1 LTLLHTHW
9 RIAEPPSKQDL
20 DQFPDVDPLLVQVL
34 FNRKIATPAAVEEF
48 LSPLPPELYDP
59 FQLKGME
66 AAVTRIRAAIENRER
81 IVIYGDY
88 DADGVTG
95 SVLLTQALR
104 AMGAVRVQPYIPH
117 REKEGY
123 GLNRKALDE
132 LAAQGNRL
140 IITTDCG
147 IRGVEP
153 IEHAGRLGLEVIVT
167 DHHAPGPELPPATAI
182 IDPKQPGDTYPDRM
196 LAGVGIAFKLVQG
209 LVQAGLE
216 LDGLEEDDLLD
227 LVAIG
232 TVADLAPLLKENRL
246 LVRRGLEVL
255 NNAGRPGVAAL
266 FKHARVRPGQATA
279 TTIGYTLGPRINAA
293 GRVDHAYQAARLLI
307 TEDPAAADSLA
318 AELTQLNRQRQET
331 TREMTRRAL
340 EQALAQAEDTPLLFA
355 AHADYPSGIVGLI
368 ASRLL
373 ETRYRPAI
381 AAQIRGD
388 LTVGSCRSIEE
399 FHITAALDQIGDI
412 LVKHG
417 GHRRAAGF
425 TVETKNLPEFQER
438 LTAIAAEQ
446 LDGRDL
452 MPRLDIDVT
461 LGFKNISWKVQESL
475 ARLEPCG
482 IENPVPLL
490 LSPGVCVAN
499 TRRVGKDRA
508 HLKLT
513 LKDGGRTF
521 DGIAFRM
528 GDKEDEVQ
536 ERMDIVYRLEENEW
550 NGRRRLQLNIQDMR
564 PAGEE

>member
-1 LTLLHTHW
+1 
-9 RIAEPPSKQDL
+9 
-20 DQFPDVDPLLVQVL
+20 
-34 FNRKIATPAAVEEF
+34 
-48 LSPLPPELYDP
+48 
-59 FQLKGME
+59 
-66 AAVTRIRAAIENRER
+66 
-81 IVIYGDY
+81 
-88 DADGVTG
+88 
-95 SVLLTQALR
+95 
-104 AMGAVRVQPYIPH
+104 
-117 REKEGY
+117 
-123 GLNRKALDE
+123 
-132 LAAQGNRL
+132 
-140 IITTDCG
+140 
-147 IRGVEP
+147 
-153 IEHAGRLGLEVIVT
+153 
-167 DHHAPGPELPPATAI
+167 
-182 IDPKQPGDTYPDRM
+182 M
-196 LAGVGIAFKLVQG
+196 LAGAGVAFKLVQG
-209 LVQAGLE
+209 LVHAGLT
-216 LDGLEEDDLLD
+216 LDGMVEDDLLD
-227 LVAIG
+227 LVALG
-232 TVADLAPLLKENRL
+232 TVADLAPLLKENRV

-255 NNAGRPGVAAL
+255 NTACRPGVAAL
-266 FKHARVRPGQATA
+266 FKHARIQPGQATA
-279 TTIGYTLGPRINAA
+279 TTIGYILGPRINAA
-293 GRVDHAYQAARLLI
+293 GRIAHAYQAARLLI
-307 TEDPAAADSLA
+307 TEDPTVADSLA

-399 FHITAALDQIGDI
+399 FHITAALDQIGDL

-425 TVETKNLPEFQER
+425 TIETKNLAEFQER

-452 MPRLDIDVT
+452 MPTLDIDVT
-461 LGFKNISWKVQESL
+461 LELGDIIWEVQESL

-482 IENPVPLL
+482 FENPVPLL
-490 LSPGVCVAN
+490 LSPGVRVAN
-499 TRRVGKDRA
+499 ARRVGRDKA

-513 LKDGGRTF
+513 LEEGGRTF

-528 GDKEDEVQ
+528 GDKIGDVQ

-550 NGRRRLQLNIQDMR
+550 NGRRRLQLNVQDMR

>member
-1 LTLLHTHW
+1 
-9 RIAEPPSKQDL
+9 L
-20 DQFPDVDPLLVQVL
+20 DQFAGVDPLLVQLL
-34 FNRKIATPAAVEEF
+34 FNRGISTPAAAEEF
-48 LSPLPPELYDP
+48 LSPLPRQLYDP
-59 FQLKGME
+59 FQLIGME
-66 AAVTRIRAAIENRER
+66 AAVTRIRAAIENQEP
-81 IVIYGDY
+81 IAIYGDY
-88 DADGVTG
+88 DADGVTA

-140 IITTDCG
+140 VITTDCG
-147 IRGVEP
+147 IRGVEQ

-167 DHHAPGPELPPATAI
+167 DHHAPGPALPPAAAI
-182 IDPKQPGDTYPDRM
+182 IDPKQRGDTYPDRM
-196 LAGVGIAFKLVQG
+196 LAGAGVAFKLVQG
-209 LVQAGLE
+209 LVQAGLQ

-232 TVADLAPLLKENRL
+232 TVADLAPLLKENRA
-246 LVRRGLEVL
+246 LVQRGLEAL
-255 NNAGRPGVAAL
+255 NSARRPGVAAL
-266 FKHARVRPGQATA
+266 FKHARIQPGHATA
-279 TTIGYTLGPRINAA
+279 TTIGYILGPRINAA

-307 TEDPAAADSLA
+307 TDDPAVADSLA

-399 FHITAALDQIGDI
+399 FHITAALDQIGDL

-425 TVETKNLPEFQER
+425 TIETKNLAEFQER

-452 MPRLDIDVT
+452 MPKLNVDIT
-461 LGFKNISWKVQESL
+461 LEFEDIIWEVQESL

-482 IENPVPLL
+482 FENPVPLL
-490 LSPGVCVAN
+490 LSPGVRVASS
-499 TRRVGKDRA
+499 RRVGKDKA
-508 HLKLT
+508 HLKLV
-513 LKDGGRTF
+513 LEDQGRTL

-528 GDKEDEVQ
+528 GDKIGEVQ

-550 NGRRRLQLNIQDMR
+550 KGRRSLQLNVQDMR